1 MAHPATKSRQATQAG
16 QVPPVQPDP
25 GAGAAQQEQARQQA
39 IDEKIDEKLK
49 ALKQRLYEDVDKLA
63 KVDDDRTPYG
73 GDFES
78 LVAAAQLAS
87 QYETDELLRR
97 RLQRRLQELDRV
109 DQRLKQGEYGKCEAC
124 GAQIPEERLAAKPDT
139 TLCVS
144 CQRQRERRGA
154 WRRAA

>member
-1 MAHPATKSRQATQAG
+1 MAHPATKSRQATQAR
-16 QVPPVQPDP
+16 QEPPAQPDP
-25 GAGAAQQEQARQQA
+25 GAAQQDQARQWA
-39 IDEKIDEKLK
+39 IDEKLK